1 MKGRGSA
8 VDTLFIQYTETKHHQ
23 YGSDL
28 YTSTTEVA
36 AIKKTLHSEN
46 TLHIKC
52 TFHYQNS

>member
-1 MKGRGSA
+1 MKGRGSV
-8 VDTLFIQYTETKHHQ
+8 VDTLFIQYTETNHHQ

-46 TLHIKC
+46 IHHIKC
-52 TFHYQNS
+52 TFHY